1 MQAPVSAPRNDSL
14 TSYRDI
20 AANRTTVARATTWR
34 FGEVAEFPSSSLE
47 GEAAQPVGRYVGS
60 YVAYRTGVY
69 EVKSGSTTLVRQF
82 ELLFHVF
89 KHTVSQWSVL
99 ILRISC
105 TFALSARTCFL
116 NTSHCV
122 RYQP

>member
-69 EVKSGSTTLVRQF
+69 EVKTI
-82 ELLFHVF
+82 LLAPEFYVQCTCLCF
-89 KHTVSQWSVL
+89 GAPVIVPIFYYWSN
-99 ILRISC
+99 
-105 TFALSARTCFL
+105 SAPDRL
-116 NTSHCV
+116 N
-122 RYQP
+122 